1 MDQKKFWTE
10 RYQTAGNDFLFGREP
25 SEFLVKKRTM
35 FKARESVLMI
45 ADGEAQASLSDG
57 ELQ

>member
-45 ADGEAQASLSDG
+45 ADGESDCK
-57 ELQ
+57 